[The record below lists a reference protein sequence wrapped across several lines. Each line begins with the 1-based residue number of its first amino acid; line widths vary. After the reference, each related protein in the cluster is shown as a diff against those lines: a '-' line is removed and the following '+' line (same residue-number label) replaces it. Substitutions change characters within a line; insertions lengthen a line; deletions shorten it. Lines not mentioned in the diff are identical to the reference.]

1 MMAQITMIEMLGV
14 HDGTDNE
21 FMMAQITMIEM
32 LGVHDGTDN
41 HD

>member
-1 MMAQITMIEMLGV
+1 MAQITKIEIQ
-14 HDGTDNE
+14 E

-32 LGVHDGTDN
+32 RGVHGGTDN